1 MVRCLVEYNEMHPDS
16 EDLEGVTPIHTA
28 AEHGHMA
35 VVKYLLETRKVV
47 VNSAGPADSC
57 SYHFSHD
64 T

>member
-1 MVRCLVEYNEMHPDS
+1 MHPDS